1 MSNIS
6 SKTIA
11 KGILRAIG
19 VLVSIALILFL
30 LYKIKT
36 VIVYI
41 AIAAVLSLIAKP
53 FVGFLHLRLKFPR
66 ILAVVTTMFVFIM
79 IITGLISLFVPLI
92 MEQGRN
98 ISILNTDALHTDIKQ
113 LLVHINTY
121 FSNKGIDVLSEMENI
136 DLKSNLKI
144 IPSLFNSIL
153 TVVGSLSMGLFSV
166 LFITFFLLKDDN
178 ILYIVFTA
186 VTPDDKEE
194 RILRSFKKISPLLS
208 RYFIGLIVQL
218 SILFAI
224 YSIILLSFGIKSA
237 IVIAFLAAL
246 LNIIPYIGPLIG
258 GIFMLTLTMTSNLE
272 YDFKSYILPT
282 TFYVFIGYV
291 VAQLVDNFFSQPI
304 IFSKSVKSHP
314 LEIFLVIIISG
325 MLFGIVGMILAVP
338 TYTALKVIFKE
349 FLADNE
355 VVKLL
360 TNKMD

>member
-1 MSNIS
+1 MSNIT

-11 KGILRAIG
+11 NGILRAIG
-19 VLVSIALILFL
+19 ALVGIALIILL
-30 LYKIKT
+30 LYKT
-36 VIVYI
+36 QVVIVYI

-53 FVGFLHLRLKFPR
+53 FVGLLHRRLKFPNT
-66 ILAVVTTMFVFIM
+66 LAVITTMFVFIM
-79 IITGLISLFVPLI
+79 IILGLISLFIPLI
-92 MEQGRN
+92 LEQGRN
-98 ISILNTDALHTDIKQ
+98 ISILNTDELHTNIKQ
-113 LLVHINTY
+113 LLVQINSY
-121 FSNKGIDVLSEMENI
+121 FSNTGIDVLSQLDNL

-144 IPSLFNSIL
+144 IPSLFNSVL
-153 TVVGSLSMGLFSV
+153 AVLGSLSMGLFSV
-166 LFITFFLLKDDN
+166 LFITFFLLKDQN
-178 ILYIVFTA
+178 ILYNIFIA

-194 RILRSFKKISPLLS
+194 RILRSFKKIGPLLS
-208 RYFIGLIVQL
+208 RYFIGLIIQL

-224 YSIILLSFGIKSA
+224 YSLILLSFGIKSA

-272 YDFKSYILPT
+272 YDFQSYILPT
-282 TFYVFIGYV
+282 TLYVFIGYII
-291 VAQLVDNFFSQPI
+291 AQLIDNFFSQPL

-360 TNKMD
+360 TKKMD